1 MQTFY
6 ISEILVLPDF
16 DRNSLEIN
24 EVFEKIQNLV
34 KQYLQSR
41 EEFQKIIFLNQDL
54 ESFKIEMSRDLI
66 NETQHSS
73 GFDGQEKRAIVLLNF
88 ETAGDPAQ
96 NAALKIIEESPTNTL
111 ILLPIFNVKNILPT
125 IQSRCLVKKDLLT
138 EDKSIEKENFSWPK
152 TYSEAIDLAEKYKN
166 REDALDFLKKLLND
180 KSLNTES
187 RAKLLSAYQQ
197 IGANGNVQLNLET
210 AFFSKISS

>member
-16 DRNSLEIN
+16 DRRSLEN
-24 EVFEKIQNLV
+24 EELAEKIKNFSTE
-34 KQYLQSR
+34 YLQSR
-41 EEFQKIIFLNQDL
+41 EEFQKVIFFNQEF
-54 ESFKIEMSRDLI
+54 ESFKIEMSRELI

-96 NAALKIIEESPTNTL
+96 NAALKIIEESPQNTL
-111 ILLPIFNVKNILPT
+111 ILLPVFNIKNILPT

-138 EDKSIEKENFSWPK
+138 GDQIIEKESFHWPK
-152 TYSEAIDLAEKYKN
+152 TYSEAIDLAEKYKKK
-166 REDALDFLKKLLND
+166 EDALIFLKRLLSD
-180 KSLNTES
+180 KNLDTKS
-187 RAKLLSAYQQ
+187 RVKLLSAYQE
-197 IGANGNVQLNLET
+197 IDANGNVQLNLET
-210 AFFSKISS
+210 AFFSRISS